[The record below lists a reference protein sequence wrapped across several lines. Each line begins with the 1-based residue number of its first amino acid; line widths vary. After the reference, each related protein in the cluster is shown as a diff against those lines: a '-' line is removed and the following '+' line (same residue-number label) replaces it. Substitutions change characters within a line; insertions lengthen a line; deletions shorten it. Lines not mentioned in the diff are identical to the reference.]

1 MTYLEFK
8 GVSKIFYD
16 NDDHENYAVNK
27 ADLLVDK
34 GELVVFVGPS
44 GCGKS
49 TLLRMIAGLEDI
61 DEGEII
67 LDDIVVNEVEVSK
80 REVAMVFQDY
90 ALYPHMTVDKNLSF
104 GLENTKI
111 KQAEIDE
118 KVDYALNVLELG
130 TLKERLPK
138 QLSGGQRQRV
148 ALGRA
153 LVKNPK
159 VFLLDEP
166 LSNLDA
172 RLRVQTRK
180 LISDLHKQLQAT
192 MIYVTH
198 DQIEAMTLGD
208 KIVVM
213 NHGVIQQVGTPEE
226 IYQEPS
232 NTFVANF
239 IGTPSMNLLHSQLSP
254 SGSVQIGETVIPL
267 PTELVEKAKA
277 FVGKEVIVGIRPE
290 DITLIDQEEGLKP
303 ELVEYLGS
311 ENIVYFNTP
320 QGELVV
326 KSNVSQRLDSEVSYQ
341 LIFNSE
347 KIYLFN
353 SQSGIRI

>member
-1 MTYLEFK
+1 MAYLEFK
-8 GVSKIFYD
+8 NISKVYFD
-16 NDDHENYAVNK
+16 NRDTENYAVRQANFT
-27 ADLLVDK
+27 VEE

-61 DEGEII
+61 SEGEII
-67 LDDIVVNEVEVSK
+67 LDERVINEVEVSK
-80 REVAMVFQDY
+80 REIAMVFQDY
-90 ALYPHMTVDKNLSF
+90 ALYPHMSVGDNLGF
-104 GLENTKI
+104 GLENSKMKKNDIEEKI
-111 KQAEIDE
+111 DQS
-118 KVDYALNVLELG
+118 LNVLELG
-130 TLKERLPK
+130 DLKERLPK

-159 VFLLDEP
+159 LFLLDEP

-180 LISDLHKQLQAT
+180 LISDLHNKLQAT

-213 NHGVIQQVGTPEE
+213 NRGVIQQIGTPEE
-226 IYQEPS
+226 IYREPK

-239 IGTPSMNLLHSQLSP
+239 IGTPSMNLMKSNFNE
-254 SGSVQIGETVIPL
+254 SGSIELGNAEIQLPNNVLERTKDYYGE
-267 PTELVEKAKA
+267 
-277 FVGKEVIVGIRPE
+277 EVIVGIRPE
-290 DITLIDQEEGLKP
+290 EIELSIDRAGLKP
-303 ELVEYLGS
+303 ALIEYLGS
-311 ENIVYFNTP
+311 ENLLYFDTP
-320 QGELVV
+320 QGELIV
-326 KSNVSQRLDSEVSYQ
+326 KVHKSSKLQIDNNYQ
-341 LIFNSE
+341 LKFNPEKLYIFDKQNGS
-347 KIYLFN
+347 
-353 SQSGIRI
+353 RI